1 MRDDTLLKAE
11 GRVKLQLKGNVMH
24 QRGILILSECLA
36 LLRSFHVQCHIK
48 PLAQGAR
55 RGGQSPPP
63 PHPRALANKI
73 AAARYLQL
81 IPFGYRVG
89 REVTSCK
96 TRPQPTS
103 MWAAPAFGERFSDFD
118 ATNTRAVCNVED
130 KTTRADKMPM
140 LINYVFPAGSG
151 KSDHR

>member
-1 MRDDTLLKAE
+1 
-11 GRVKLQLKGNVMH
+11 
-24 QRGILILSECLA
+24 
-36 LLRSFHVQCHIK
+36 
-48 PLAQGAR
+48 
-55 RGGQSPPP
+55 
-63 PHPRALANKI
+63 HPRALANKI

-81 IPFGYRVG
+81 IPFGNRVG

-140 LINYVFPAGSG
+140 LINHAFPAESG